1 MGMPYLE
8 EEADGLLQEVAIELG
23 VLDPKIKRPYHE
35 NSNVVQLTKNFL
47 RRCEGKNIPLVPKNA
62 TGLSMIRAES
72 ATLDALKKYR
82 DEVIHHPTNG
92 LVAFQK
98 ERNI

>member
-1 MGMPYLE
+1 
-8 EEADGLLQEVAIELG
+8 VAIKLG
-23 VLDPKIKRPYHE
+23 VLHPMIKRPYHE

-47 RRCEGKNIPLVPKNA
+47 RRCEEKYTPLVPKNV
-62 TGLSMIRAES
+62 TVLSMIRAES

>member
-1 MGMPYLE
+1 
-8 EEADGLLQEVAIELG
+8 
-23 VLDPKIKRPYHE
+23 
-35 NSNVVQLTKNFL
+35 
-47 RRCEGKNIPLVPKNA
+47 
-62 TGLSMIRAES
+62 MIRAES